1 MKATMKKGA
10 VALVLLGAVA
20 GLYVY
25 LMPRAGEV
33 VTDNAYVQ
41 GEIAQISA
49 EVAGV
54 VTRVHVADNQ
64 FVLAGDL
71 LAEVDAR
78 DYQAL
83 KTQAEGALAAAE
95 AALANVR
102 ERIAMQEIGIGEA
115 ATRIEAARADA
126 ELQRAEWAR
135 YDNLLGKKL
144 VAKSS
149 ADAQRTRM
157 RQANASLEASRLGLA
172 SAKRQL
178 GSLQTERA
186 QRLAQ
191 RDQAH
196 AALELA
202 SLSLEDTQ
210 IRAPISGVV
219 GNLSVRK
226 GRYVTKGTNLLA
238 IVPVDDVWVEA
249 NYKET
254 QITHIQ
260 PGQTVE
266 VRLDS
271 FPDRP
276 LRGHVIGA
284 SPATGARF
292 SLLPPDNATGNFVK
306 IVQRVPVKIALDIPS
321 SLRGRVVPGLSAEV
335 AIAVGGRG

>member
-1 MKATMKKGA
+1 MHPGHHQATP
-10 VALVLLGAVA
+10 L
-20 GLYVY
+20 
-25 LMPRAGEV
+25 
-33 VTDNAYVQ
+33 
-41 GEIAQISA
+41 
-49 EVAGV
+49 
-54 VTRVHVADNQ
+54 
-64 FVLAGDL
+64 
-71 LAEVDAR
+71 
-78 DYQAL
+78 
-83 KTQAEGALAAAE
+83 
-95 AALANVR
+95 
-102 ERIAMQEIGIGEA
+102 
-115 ATRIEAARADA
+115 EAARADA

-191 RDQAH
+191 RDQAR

-219 GNLSVRK
+219 GNRSVRK

-254 QITHIQ
+254 QFTHIQ

>member
-10 VALVLLGAVA
+10 VALVLLGTVA

-157 RQANASLEASRLGLA
+157 RQANASLEATRLGLA

-178 GSLQTERA
+178 SSLQTERA

-191 RDQAH
+191 RDQAR

-219 GNLSVRK
+219 GNRSVRK

>member
-1 MKATMKKGA
+1 MVSARFNRMA
-10 VALVLLGAVA
+10 AVA
-20 GLYVY
+20 GEEGIHRRLGAAAHLGGARDGVGVEG
-25 LMPRAGEV
+25 L
-33 VTDNAYVQ
+33 
-41 GEIAQISA
+41 
-49 EVAGV
+49 EVAVAPQRPEQLLAGQIGIVEVQCALAVKRLEEGAEHALGV
-54 VTRVHVADNQ
+54 V
-64 FVLAGDL
+64 G
-71 LAEVDAR
+71 
-78 DYQAL
+78 
-83 KTQAEGALAAAE
+83 
-95 AALANVR
+95 AALEEEAD
-102 ERIAMQEIGIGEA
+102 EIGVLVHPGHHQ
-115 ATRIEAARADA
+115 ATQLEAARADA

-157 RQANASLEASRLGLA
+157 RQANASLEATRLGLA

-191 RDQAH
+191 RDQAR

-219 GNLSVRK
+219 GNRSVRK

-254 QITHIQ
+254 QTTHIQ

-292 SLLPPDNATGNFVK
+292 SLLPPDNSTGNFVK